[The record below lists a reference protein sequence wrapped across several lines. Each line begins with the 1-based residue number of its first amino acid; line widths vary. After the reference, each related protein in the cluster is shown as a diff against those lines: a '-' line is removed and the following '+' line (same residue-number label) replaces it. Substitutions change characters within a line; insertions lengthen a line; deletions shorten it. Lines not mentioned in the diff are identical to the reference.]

1 MYNILEMAKLFLLP
15 KYPRLI
21 NVFLFW
27 GFQQNAGFF
36 PTTSAN
42 LLPNMYKSKRR
53 LSTSTA
59 PTMSITNSKHYVYV
73 LQTQEIDERPTSK
86 MEPLLMCTIF
96 TNVCDRARR
105 MAATCVYTRYMF
117 VSRYFLKSKRGSKKV
132 PQCPARPLHGKSF
145 VPPEIPCCTPEA
157 PPEFQPLCKY
167 GCMKC
172 INIIKSLPLSI

>member
-73 LQTQEIDERPTSK
+73 LQTQEINEGPTSK

-145 VPPEIPCCTPEA
+145 VPPEIPYTPEA
-157 PPEFQPLCKY
+157 GPPEFQSY
-167 GCMKC
+167 ASMDAW
-172 INIIKSLPLSI
+172 SA